1 MSYESRSLLVNGR
14 KSAGSFKKKTMNLL
28 KNPSTWLVWLSTMTL
43 LLSSIGASWAQTL
56 AAIDF
61 DISAPVINHEPVER
75 GTAGEMLTITAAI
88 EDNVSVKSASV
99 YFLTSTGQQFQQV
112 SMSPDSAASVWLTT
126 IDTVADDTQVSYY
139 IVAEDQ
145 EGNRIQ
151 KGGQTNPFIVTLS
164 DTEVSL
170 SASTE
175 SKQQTGDKKQ
185 SNIIL
190 LVVGVVAAGLL
201 LSGAG
206 GGGGSDGGTVQ
217 SDDTCCTVTFTV
229 DSTGGN

>member
-1 MSYESRSLLVNGR
+1 MAENPLVV
-14 KSAGSFKKKTMNLL
+14 FKKNTMNLH
-28 KNPSTWLVWLSTMTL
+28 KNPSIWLIWLSTMAL
-43 LLSSIGASWAQTL
+43 LFSSIGASWAQTY

-75 GTAGEMLTITAAI
+75 GTAGKMLTITAAI

-112 SMSPDSAASVWLTT
+112 PMSPDNAASVWLTT

-170 SASTE
+170 STSTE
-175 SKQQTGDKKQ
+175 KKQQTSDKKQ

-206 GGGGSDGGTVQ
+206 GGGSDGGTVQ

-229 DSTGGN
+229 DTTGGN